1 MISNTLLVRV
11 QYFPNIFPP
20 NFSASMGKKD
30 VNSELICALF
40 WTKVSESDDGKKQE
54 FKCSCG
60 TKRTKDKGGGWSN
73 LMSHLR
79 DKHPDYEQLYE
90 NFKKSNPKAKKA
102 APGTVFFVNPK
113 VILLRNWLDWI
124 VTDNLPLSTVE
135 KPTFREYSRLD
146 AISVDSVT
154 KYLRLVEGKI
164 DEKLKQELPKKFG
177 IVIDGWSEGTTHYYG
192 VYANYEKE
200 GKHYVR
206 FLVIAPPLDETGFT
220 AQNQADF
227 IVDLVESLDREK
239 GDILFLVADNTNTNP
254 ATASILK
261 VPFIGCASHK
271 FNLAVQRYLE
281 RYLSF

>member
-1 MISNTLLVRV
+1 
-11 QYFPNIFPP
+11 
-20 NFSASMGKKD
+20 
-30 VNSELICALF
+30 
-40 WTKVSESDDGKKQE
+40 
-54 FKCSCG
+54 
-60 TKRTKDKGGGWSN
+60 
-73 LMSHLR
+73 MSHLR

-177 IVIDGWSEGTTHYYG
+177 IVIDGWSEGTTHYYS
-192 VYANYEKE
+192 VYANY
-200 GKHYVR
+200 
-206 FLVIAPPLDETGFT
+206 
-220 AQNQADF
+220 
-227 IVDLVESLDREK
+227 
-239 GDILFLVADNTNTNP
+239 
-254 ATASILK
+254 
-261 VPFIGCASHK
+261 
-271 FNLAVQRYLE
+271 
-281 RYLSF
+281 